1 MEKKQLTITI
11 SKEQEREIERLR
23 QEQFFGKNDEE
34 VFRCLIKEGL
44 EVCSKGQ
51 ENLGMFEKKEI
62 E

>member
-23 QEQFFGKNDEE
+23 QEQFFGKDDEE

-51 ENLGMFEKKEI
+51 ENL
-62 E
+62 